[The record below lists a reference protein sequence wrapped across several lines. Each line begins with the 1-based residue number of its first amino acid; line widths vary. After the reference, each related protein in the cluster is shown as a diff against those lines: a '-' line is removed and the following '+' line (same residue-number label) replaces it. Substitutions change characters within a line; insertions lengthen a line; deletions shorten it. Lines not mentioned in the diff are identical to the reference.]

1 MMESVTVRRY
11 RCFGEEQ
18 TARLAPIT
26 LFVGENSTG
35 KTSLAAMLRA
45 LWDVT
50 YAERTPDFK
59 EAPYDL
65 GGFDEIVSHR
75 GGRAGRAGSF
85 EASFEFRV
93 RRNSNSSSR
102 GPLASVEVTFEK
114 QWEAPVPVRR
124 RIACNGYWVAQ
135 ALDGDGNLQVEV
147 GTPRQEWSR
156 VYPEMGRRVVGEH
169 PAGTLP
175 SMMMFRHLLRSKF
188 RTPESDDQGRELP
201 ELTEQEER
209 MLRDLVSEVDR
220 HYAVSRRSHR
230 SRRPFAGAPTRSR
243 PRRTYDPVP
252 VTPDAEGDYVPTY
265 LAGLSM
271 RDPAAWERLKASLEA
286 FGASAGL
293 FDEMKVRLLGKT
305 AVDPFQ
311 IQVRKFNGSR
321 KGPWRNLADVGYG
334 VSQVLPV
341 VTELLRAE
349 APEMMLLQQPEVHL
363 HPSAEAALG
372 SLLCRAVAPKSR
384 ARHQLILET
393 HSDFIIDRICMEV
406 RDGTLGLAPDDV
418 SIVYFER
425 STAGVRLHSIKVDS
439 QGRLCDVPTS
449 YREFFLNESV
459 RLLGA

>member
-1 MMESVTVRRY
+1 MMDSVTVRRY

-18 TARLAPIT
+18 AARLAPIT

-59 EAPYDL
+59 ESPYDL
-65 GGFDEIVSHR
+65 GGFDEIVNHR
-75 GGRAGRAGSF
+75 GGRAGRADSF
-85 EASFEFRV
+85 EASFDFRV
-93 RRNSNSSSR
+93 RSLPKSR
-102 GPLASVEVTFEK
+102 SRASLATVEVAFAK

-124 RIACNGYWVAQ
+124 RIACDGYWVEQ
-135 ALDGDGNLQVEV
+135 ALDSDRNLRIEV
-147 GTPRQEWSR
+147 GTPRKQWSR
-156 VYPEMGRRVVGEH
+156 VYPETGRRVVGDHSAE
-169 PAGTLP
+169 TLP
-175 SMMMFRHLLRSKF
+175 SMMMFRHLLRSEF
-188 RTPESDDQGRELP
+188 RTPGSDDRERDLP
-201 ELTEQEER
+201 ELTEQEEEA
-209 MLRDLVSEVDR
+209 LRSLVANLGRLSV
-220 HYAVSRRSHR
+220 ASRRSTR

-252 VTPDAEGDYVPTY
+252 VMPDAEGDYVPTY

-271 RDPAAWERLKASLEA
+271 RDPAAWERLKDSLEK

-293 FDEMKVRLLGKT
+293 FDEMKVRLLGRT

-311 IQVRKFNGSR
+311 IQVRKFNGSS

-341 VTELLRAE
+341 VTEILRTD

-372 SLLCRAVAPKSR
+372 SLLCSAVAPRSR
-384 ARHQLILET
+384 PRRQVVLET
-393 HSDFIIDRICMEV
+393 HSDFIIDRICMEI
-406 RDGTLGLAPDDV
+406 RDGTRGLAPDDV

-425 STAGVRLHSIKVDS
+425 GGAGVRLHSIKVDS
-439 QGRLCDVPTS
+439 QGRLCDVPPS

-459 RLLGA
+459 RFLGA